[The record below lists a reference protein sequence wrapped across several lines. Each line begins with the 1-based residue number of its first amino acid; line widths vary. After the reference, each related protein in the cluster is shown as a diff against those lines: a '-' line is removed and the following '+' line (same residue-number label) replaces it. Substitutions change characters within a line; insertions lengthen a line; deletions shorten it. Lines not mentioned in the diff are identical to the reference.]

1 MAWPAPPATPIL
13 RATCPGPDPV
23 AGIAV
28 VCLAAFGPV
37 AAASLGTVC
46 MMVVNAPPNAPG
58 AGPTGPEGGS
68 VGTGGGTSA
77 GPGGDGATTDDG
89 ATEAVGSTGAA
100 SGSGD
105 DPIFQGS
112 EPVDRTTRRSALL
125 FQFFLFPLL
134 IVLASVGV
142 FLFFGAIGGA
152 EKSPKEFLVDI
163 QTGGTNVQKQA
174 AQQLAERLR
183 RERADVEAGKVKT
196 PFYADPGFRAELVR
210 AFEGAFPDGTDDR
223 KRFLALALGAVGD
236 VAFVTPLVKHLRTA
250 GGTDEHPDL
259 RFAIAYAL
267 GDLRAPEAVPPLADL
282 TKDTDTPIANIA
294 VFGLGGTPGEAS
306 TKALL
311 GAMSDARFEV
321 RVNAAAF
328 LARRGQ
334 DVGLGELEKTL
345 DPAAHEGLGI
355 PKSAR
360 QAALVSAIRGV
371 SSLGIDRLKPRIE
384 ALAAGDSDAYV
395 QRAAREALDAWG
407 KPK

>member
-1 MAWPAPPATPIL
+1 MMA
-13 RATCPGPDPV
+13 
-23 AGIAV
+23 
-28 VCLAAFGPV
+28 
-37 AAASLGTVC
+37 
-46 MMVVNAPPNAPG
+46 VNAPPNAPG

-68 VGTGGGTSA
+68 VTGGSEGGTGSGA
-77 GPGGDGATTDDG
+77 PAALPGA
-89 ATEAVGSTGAA
+89 
-100 SGSGD
+100 D
-105 DPIFQGS
+105 DPLFQGS
-112 EPVDRTTRRSALL
+112 EPVDRASRRSTLL

-152 EKSPKEFLVDI
+152 EKSPKEFLVDL

-183 RERADVEAGKVKT
+183 RERADVESGRVKD
-196 PFYADPGFRAELVR
+196 PFYADPAFKTELVR
-210 AFEGAFPDGTDDR
+210 AFEGAFPDGTLDR
-223 KRFLALALGAVGD
+223 QRFLALALGAVGD
-236 VAFVTPLVKHLRTA
+236 ETFAPTLSKHLRTSS
-250 GGTDEHPDL
+250 GSDEHPDL

-267 GDLRAPEAVPPLADL
+267 GDLRAPEAVPVLADL
-282 TKDTDTPIANIA
+282 TKDADTPIANVA

-311 GAMSDARFEV
+311 SAMSDARFEV

-334 DVGLGELEKTL
+334 DVGLAELEKTL
-345 DPAAHEGLGI
+345 DPAGHEALGL

-371 SSLGIDRLKPRIE
+371 SALGTHRLKPRIE
-384 ALAAGDSDAYV
+384 ALASGDPDPDV
-395 QRAAREALDAWG
+395 QRAAREALDQWG

>member
-1 MAWPAPPATPIL
+1 MLRCIGNGLAGPPSTPIL
-13 RATCPGPDPV
+13 RATCPGPNPV
-23 AGIAV
+23 AG
-28 VCLAAFGPV
+28 LAAACPAGP
-37 AAASLGTVC
+37 ASSGTER
-46 MMVVNAPPNAPG
+46 MMAVNAAPNPPG

-68 VGTGGGTSA
+68 VGKGDAGGPLGAGSA
-77 GPGGDGATTDDG
+77 PAGA
-89 ATEAVGSTGAA
+89 
-100 SGSGD
+100 D
-105 DPIFQGS
+105 DPLFQGS
-112 EPVDRTTRRSALL
+112 EPVDRASRRSTLL

-152 EKSPKEFLVDI
+152 EKSPKEFLVDL

-183 RERADVEAGKVKT
+183 RERADVESGRVKS
-196 PFYADPGFRAELVR
+196 PFYAEPAFKAELVR
-210 AFEGAFPDGTDDR
+210 AFDGAFPDGSVDR

-236 VAFVTPLVKHLRTA
+236 EAFVPTLVARLRTPA
-250 GGTDEHPDL
+250 GADEEPEL

-267 GDLRAPEAVPPLADL
+267 GDLRAPEAVPALSDLA
-282 TKDTDTPIANIA
+282 KDADTPIANIA
-294 VFGLGGTPGEAS
+294 VFGLGGTPGDAS

-311 GAMSDARFEV
+311 LAFADARFEV

-334 DVGLGELEKTL
+334 DVGLAELEKTL
-345 DPAAHEGLGI
+345 DPAGHEALGI

-371 SSLGIDRLKPRIE
+371 SALGTDRLKPRIE
-384 ALAAGDSDAYV
+384 ALASGDADPYV
-395 QRAAREALDAWG
+395 QRAAREALDHWG
-407 KPK
+407 KTK

>member
-1 MAWPAPPATPIL
+1 
-13 RATCPGPDPV
+13 
-23 AGIAV
+23 
-28 VCLAAFGPV
+28 
-37 AAASLGTVC
+37 
-46 MMVVNAPPNAPG
+46 MMVANAPPNAPG

-68 VGTGGGTSA
+68 VGRDAGATGA
-77 GPGGDGATTDDG
+77 DGA
-89 ATEAVGSTGAA
+89 AAGSP
-100 SGSGD
+100 SGSD
-105 DPIFQGS
+105 DPLFQGT

-183 RERADVEAGKVKT
+183 RERADVESGKVKT
-196 PFYADPGFRAELVR
+196 PFYADPAFRTELAR

-223 KRFLALALGAVGD
+223 KRFLALAMGAVGD
-236 VAFVTPLVKHLRTA
+236 VAFVPALVAHLRTPS
-250 GGTDEHPDL
+250 GTDEHPDL

-267 GDLRAPEAVPPLADL
+267 GDLRAPEAVPALADL
-282 TKDTDTPIANIA
+282 AKDTDTPIANIA
-294 VFGLGGTPGEAS
+294 VFGLGGTPGDAS

-311 GAMSDARFEV
+311 GALSDARFEV

-334 DVGLGELEKTL
+334 DVGLGELEKIL

-371 SSLGIDRLKPRIE
+371 SSLGVDRLKPRIE
-384 ALAAGDSDAYV
+384 ALAAGDSDPYV
-395 QRAAREALDAWG
+395 QRAARESLDAWG
-407 KPK
+407 KTK